1 MNQVIFAGG
10 FEGGD
15 EQFALNFSPSE
26 YCGFSRCNSGLPSIV
41 PKILTNN
48 SRVILFT

>member
-15 EQFALNFSPSE
+15 EQFAFNFSPRE

-41 PKILTNN
+41 PKI
-48 SRVILFT
+48 